1 VFDKA
6 SKDKVMT
13 GNTSGVQIFASMTN
27 RKAIMQVLSIID
39 CPAEPHL
46 FPILVKVNK
55 ISRNSSSNL

>member
-1 VFDKA
+1 
-6 SKDKVMT
+6 MT